1 MNYIKNNIIFVS
13 ILLFSTVTFCTL
25 LIFSFSYT
33 DKTERLLV
41 SIKNTQRDIDG
52 HRNKILPYLGLDY
65 ELKAAK
71 ADLVELAQIEREQ
84 NRLWEKVLS
93 PDNNIAIN
101 WTRKDTDSIDSI
113 LSRLFTQL
121 RNLCRDKNV
130 ILPGTQSSNPG
141 TPFLPSN
148 DTVKEEFGFGFKA
161 YDGNWP
167 NFTVEEAQKLG
178 MQMEIIKQIV
188 GFLSKSST
196 EDHSL
201 KIIRI
206 LREPV
211 GPVDDGNI
219 GEDKLVLEEF
229 NSKLLKPHRIVDS
242 MCFEITFV
250 GITSHARTFMNQLS
264 PPFLLRDFVA
274 DRDTSNDS
282 SVSFPAIPSFNA
294 PVPDQMDSSKS
305 PIVKDVR
312 SKYSFL
318 IEYVTEVDR
327 DHDKFFKSAMNDGSI
342 DIEAIKDFLEKSG
355 HSAMIEPLI
364 QYFKDKNR
372 DDS

>member
-1 MNYIKNNIIFVS
+1 MNYIKNNSIFLS
-13 ILLFSTVTFCTL
+13 ILLFAIAIFIAL
-25 LIFSFSYT
+25 LVFSFVYSDET
-33 DKTERLLV
+33 DRLIV
-41 SIKNTQRDIDG
+41 SIKKTQKDING
-52 HRNKILPYLGLDY
+52 HRNKILPFLGLDY
-65 ELKAAK
+65 ELRTAK
-71 ADLVELAQIEREQ
+71 EDLEELALIEREQ
-84 NRLWEKVLS
+84 NRLWKKVLS
-93 PDNNIAIN
+93 SDNNIAIN
-101 WTRKDTDSIDSI
+101 WTKKDTDSIDSI
-113 LSRLFTQL
+113 LSRLYTQL
-121 RNLCRDKNV
+121 RKLCRDKNV
-130 ILPGTQSSNPG
+130 ILPGTQTANPG
-141 TPFLPSN
+141 TPFLGNTTPER
-148 DTVKEEFGFGFKA
+148 EEFGFGFKA

-167 NFTVEEAQKLG
+167 NFSADEAQKLG

-188 GFLSKSST
+188 EFLSKSAT

-201 KIIRI
+201 KLIRI

-211 GPVDDGNI
+211 GLIDDSNI
-219 GEDKLVLEEF
+219 GDDNLVLEEF
-229 NSKLLKPHRIVDS
+229 NSKLLKPHRIADS

-274 DRDTSNDS
+274 DRDTTNNS
-282 SVSFPAIPSFNA
+282 SVSFPVIPSLNT
-294 PVPDQMDSSKS
+294 PDPDQIDNSKS

-327 DHDKFFKSAMNDGSI
+327 DHDKFFKSTMNDESI
-342 DIEAIKDFLEKSG
+342 DIEVIKDFLEKSG
-355 HSAMIEPLI
+355 HSTMIEPLI